1 MRDYY
6 IAILHGSLLTV
17 TVSLASLAVATLL
30 GLAGAAAKLS
40 GRRAL
45 VWTASFYTTVVRGI
59 PELLMMLLIFYGGAI
74 GINHALEL
82 LGYDQGIDLDPFV
95 AGVFTIGFIYGAYM
109 TETFRGAILAIPKG
123 QMEAAWAFGMGRLQ
137 TFVRITL
144 PQMVRYALPSFTNN
158 WLVLIKAT
166 ALVSLIS
173 VNDLML
179 QTKSIATRTQ
189 EPFTWYI
196 VAAAIYLV
204 ITLLSQYILKRI
216 DLRATRFE
224 RRPG

>member
-74 GINHALEL
+74 GINHAVDRCGVPPAPLVADQAVRKVPPVPTLERL
-82 LGYDQGIDLDPFV
+82 RRRQNSAPAPAMTGRIAAGPGAGA
-95 AGVFTIGFIYGAYM
+95 AGVASRTI
-109 TETFRGAILAIPKG
+109 E
-123 QMEAAWAFGMGRLQ
+123 
-137 TFVRITL
+137 
-144 PQMVRYALPSFTNN
+144 
-158 WLVLIKAT
+158 
-166 ALVSLIS
+166 
-173 VNDLML
+173 
-179 QTKSIATRTQ
+179 
-189 EPFTWYI
+189 
-196 VAAAIYLV
+196 
-204 ITLLSQYILKRI
+204 
-216 DLRATRFE
+216 
-224 RRPG
+224 